1 MAMPGI
7 RESRNLSWWVEPGGT
22 STEEISERMIAE
34 LRLRDARAWWW
45 SPGHPTAPSGET
57 INLQLSHRTATG
69 TRLERRE
76 RTLAVKKILAQKVG
90 KNDGATEEEAV
101 GEQPDSSGARGMR
114 KSRFRCRLRPY
125 PRCPSRY
132 LSGTAVAEESKAG
145 APRSRMTEHNDTQ
158 YICRGCARPAF
169 DQPRDQTANSAS
181 SPLAV
186 ARLWRS
192 REPMRHDTTVIRCR
206 HCRLIEAVPAVR
218 HCVRVGLALRGQ
230 EWYRW
235 RPAPT

>member
-1 MAMPGI
+1 MAMPGS

-45 SPGHPTAPSGET
+45 SPGHPTAPSDET

-114 KSRFRCRLRPY
+114 KSRFRCRLRPN

-132 LSGTAVAEESKAG
+132 HISGTAVAEESKAG
-145 APRSRMTEHNDTQ
+145 APRSRMTEHNDPQ

-169 DQPRDQTANSAS
+169 TNRVIRRRTRHHHHARGCSVVALSRAHAARHDRHPL
-181 SPLAV
+181 SPLP
-186 ARLWRS
+186 S
-192 REPMRHDTTVIRCR
+192 D
-206 HCRLIEAVPAVR
+206 
-218 HCVRVGLALRGQ
+218 
-230 EWYRW
+230 
-235 RPAPT
+235 